1 MYKQL
6 IQTGRFAPSPSG
18 QLHIGNLSS
27 SLLAWLDARS
37 VGGRLIFR
45 MEDLDPD
52 RSSRESEQSIMHALK
67 ALGLDRDEGYPDAG
81 YSQSQRNEKY
91 DEVFDLLKN
100 TEMTINIELKNGIV
114 QYKNLEKKV
123 LALVEEYDMLDRIWC
138 SSFNHES
145 IVRMKKLCPDMRCG
159 LLFSDIIVN
168 PAEYASELHVDALHP
183 ATYHMQD
190 ENYIDK
196 AHGRGLRAHVWTVN
210 EKHEMKALVKVEADA
225 IITNYPDIAVEIVKN
240 A

>member
-1 MYKQL
+1 MIKKIYANGTDEKNFL
-6 IQTGRFAPSPSG
+6 KEVEKRNGEKDKKVSEIVGEIIETVKNGGDKAVKDYTLKELKHLNVSKHMPSYDKKTRIPT
-18 QLHIGNLSS
+18 L
-27 SLLAWLDARS
+27 
-37 VGGRLIFR
+37 
-45 MEDLDPD
+45 
-52 RSSRESEQSIMHALK
+52 
-67 ALGLDRDEGYPDAG
+67 
-81 YSQSQRNEKY
+81 

-145 IVRMKKLCPDMRCG
+145 ILRMKKLCPDMRCG

-168 PAEYASELHVDALHP
+168 PAEYAGELHVDALHP

-210 EKHEMKALVKVEADA
+210 EKHEMKVLVKAEADA